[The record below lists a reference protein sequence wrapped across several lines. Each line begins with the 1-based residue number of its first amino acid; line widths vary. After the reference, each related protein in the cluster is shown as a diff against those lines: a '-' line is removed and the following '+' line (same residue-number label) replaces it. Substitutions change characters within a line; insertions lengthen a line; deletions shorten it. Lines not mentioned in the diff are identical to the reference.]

1 MTHPLIDQLRFTRS
15 EFLRALD
22 GVSDEEA
29 RRRFE
34 PMNCISWIVGH
45 LAAQENAYWVLWA
58 QGKELWP
65 DLNGLVGYGSPPS
78 TPPLDEMWQA
88 WREITAAA
96 DAYLDTLT
104 PEMLPLHLNWED
116 EPQPESVGTLLHR
129 NIYHYWYHLG
139 EAHAI
144 RQMLGH
150 TDLPQFV
157 GNIGI
162 KAPYRP
168 EHPDH

>member
-1 MTHPLIDQLRFTRS
+1 MTPPLVDQLRFTRS
-15 EFLRALD
+15 EFIRALD
-22 GVSDEEA
+22 GVSDVEA

-34 PMNCISWIVGH
+34 PMNCISWMVGH
-45 LAAQENAYWVLWA
+45 LATQENFYWVLWA
-58 QGKELWP
+58 QGEELWP
-65 DLNGLVGYGSPPS
+65 DLNERVGWGKPPS

-88 WREITAAA
+88 WREVTSAA
-96 DAYLDTLT
+96 DAFLDTLT
-104 PEMLPLHLNWED
+104 PDMLLTHLERKGKRR
-116 EPQPESVGTLLHR
+116 PESIGTMLYR

-150 TDLPQFV
+150 RSLPQFV
-157 GNIGI
+157 GDIGT

-168 EHPDH
+168 ERLR